1 MIPSIQFEECDT
13 PEKLDELRK
22 FAETFDPPHKIHD
35 TKHRIVIAKR
45 DGLWIGYAEISLTP
59 IVFSAWSRE
68 RCKASDIWSAMQ
80 SFVGWA
86 RLQYGSGFT
95 AVPLDT
101 KTFPEKIMNHLGF
114 FRMKTELYRTDNL

>member
-13 PEKLDELRK
+13 PEKLKELRK
-22 FAETFDPPHKIHD
+22 FAETFDPPHQIHD

-45 DGLWIGYAEISLTP
+45 EGLWIGYAEIVTTP
-59 IVFSAWSRE
+59 IVFSAWSA
-68 RCKASDIWSAMQ
+68 RCKPQDIWSAMAA
-80 SFVGWA
+80 FVGWA
-86 RLQYGSGFT
+86 RLQHGAGLT

-114 FRMKTELYRTDNL
+114 YRMRTELYRADNL